1 MVANNA
7 IIVHDSYDVLTVQM
21 VHAYN
26 NNDFVLFLRG
36 KAFKR
41 FAWLNCSW
49 HAYFFSCVSL
59 ITRYSTIVNPTRR
72 FVFIYTTIYVT
83 RLKAEAAAEAVA

>member
-7 IIVHDSYDVLTVQM
+7 IIVYDSYDVLTVQM

-26 NNDFVLFLRG
+26 NNFVLFLRG

-41 FAWLNCSW
+41 FA
-49 HAYFFSCVSL
+49 
-59 ITRYSTIVNPTRR
+59 
-72 FVFIYTTIYVT
+72 
-83 RLKAEAAAEAVA
+83 

>member
-41 FAWLNCSW
+41 FA
-49 HAYFFSCVSL
+49 
-59 ITRYSTIVNPTRR
+59 
-72 FVFIYTTIYVT
+72 
-83 RLKAEAAAEAVA
+83 